1 MSQGKVYLVGAGPGD
16 VGLITLKGYQLICE
30 ADVILH
36 DHLIPVELL
45 NQVKS
50 GAEIISVG
58 KFASRHTLSQDEI
71 NKLIIEKA
79 KQDKI
84 VVRLK
89 GGDPYLFG
97 RGGEE
102 AEACAKAGVD
112 FEVVPGISSALAAP
126 CYAGIPPTHRDYTS
140 SVAIVTGHR
149 KKEDLEIEI
158 PDAGTVIFLM
168 GVSNIER
175 IVIPKAG
182 TIIFLM
188 GVSNLEKII
197 DSLLKAGRP
206 NDTRIAAIEH
216 GTCYDQRVVKGCLG
230 DFLEIAAKAK
240 LRTPGIFIVG
250 KVVEL
255 QEKLNWFT
263 RKPNVLVLGNHPQRY
278 NYLGNIVHR
287 RIIDCV
293 GIDDYSRADAV
304 IKQITDFDWVVF
316 TSVNGAKFMF
326 ERLYGMGLDCRCLG
340 SVKIAAIGKT
350 TAQRLLEFGLRA
362 NMVPEIESSAGLLGE
377 FIKLDM
383 KGRKVFLPQSE
394 IASSELPDGLL
405 KMKAVIEKV
414 PVYKTVE
421 LEPDDVDFD
430 YIDQVLFTSGS
441 TVRAFIKKF
450 KSLPANVKA
459 YALGPPTQAEAKKHG
474 IDAEIVPSRQC

>member
-1 MSQGKVYLVGAGPGD
+1 MTAVVLTATLISTMSEAKVYLVGAGPGD
-16 VGLITLKGYQLICE
+16 AGLITLKGHQLICR

-45 NQVKS
+45 NQVKP

-79 KQDKI
+79 KEDKI

-102 AEACAKAGVD
+102 AEACAKAGVY

-126 CYAGIPPTHRDYTS
+126 CYGGIPPTHRDYTS
-140 SVAIVTGHR
+140 SAAIVTGHR
-149 KKEDLEIEI
+149 KDQGQIEI
-158 PDAGTVIFLM
+158 P
-168 GVSNIER
+168 E
-175 IVIPKAG
+175 AG

-188 GVSNLEKII
+188 GVSNIEKIVNA
-197 DSLLKAGRP
+197 LLKKGWSKQAK
-206 NDTRIAAIEH
+206 IAAIEH
-216 GTCYDQRVVKGCLG
+216 GTCYDQRVVKGRLG
-230 DFLEIAAKAK
+230 DFLKVAAKAK

-255 QEKLNWFT
+255 QEKLDWFT
-263 RKPNVLVLGNHPQRY
+263 RKPNVLVLGNHPDRY
-278 NYLGNIVHR
+278 DYLGNIVHR

-293 GIDDYSRADAV
+293 AIDDYSKADAV
-304 IKQITDFDWVVF
+304 IKQIADFDWVVF

-326 ERLYGMGLDCRCLG
+326 QRLYGMALDCRSLG
-340 SVKIAAIGKT
+340 PVKTAAIGKT

-362 NMVPEIESSAGLLGE
+362 DMVPEIESSAGLLGE
-377 FIKLDM
+377 FSKLDM

-394 IASSELPDGLL
+394 IASEELPGGLL
-405 KMKAVIEKV
+405 KMGAVIEKV
-414 PVYKTVE
+414 SVYKTVE

-459 YALGPPTQAEAKKHG
+459 YALGPPTQPEAKKYG
-474 IDAEIVPSRQC
+474 IEAEIVPSRQC